1 MNHGALSG
9 GMQIGMAE
17 KILIVDDDLDTLKL
31 VGLILQRH
39 GYQIVAA
46 NGGLRALEKVVAEQP
61 DIILLDV
68 MMPDMDGYEVT
79 RRLRANAS
87 VAHIPIIMFTAKSLL
102 DDKVAGFEAGADDY
116 LTKPTHPA
124 ELVAHVKALLAR
136 SRASKASVPTEHAHI
151 IAFFGAKGGVGASTV
166 AVNVAT
172 ALAQSGQDT
181 ILADVRPGSGSTSL
195 MLNLTQSQGLANIA
209 GKPVGDL
216 NQRAVGSQLVSHP
229 SGIRI
234 LAASPSPREAALA
247 GNVAQIEAI
256 VKILSGMCKTLILD
270 LGTGLSE
277 VNRRLTPL
285 CDQFV
290 IVTDLT
296 RVALLQTKAL
306 LTDLTGLNVAPA
318 RIEVVAVNRVAASN
332 QMSWSIV
339 EQILGRRISL
349 VVTPAADL
357 AYQAA
362 DMGTPIVLLRP
373 DSLTADQLRNLATQ
387 LIQKLRQPA

>member
-1 MNHGALSG
+1 
-9 GMQIGMAE
+9 MAE

-46 NGGLRALEKVVAEQP
+46 NGGVKALEKATAEQP

-79 RRLRANAS
+79 RRLRSNNS

-136 SRASKASVPTEHAHI
+136 SRANKAVVPVEHAKI
-151 IAFFGAKGGVGASTV
+151 VGFFGAKGGVGTSTV

-172 ALAQSGQDT
+172 LMAQGGQDT
-181 ILADVRPGSGSTSL
+181 IVADLRPGNGSTSL
-195 MLNLTQSQGLANIA
+195 MLNLTQQQGLASVVA
-209 GKPVGDL
+209 KPIGDL
-216 NQRAVGSQLVSHP
+216 NQRAVGGQLTAHP
-229 SGIRI
+229 GGIRV
-234 LAASPSPREAALA
+234 LAAAPSPKEAALA
-247 GNVAQIEAI
+247 NNVAQMEAVI
-256 VKILSGMCKTLILD
+256 KILSGMCKLLVID
-270 LGTGLSE
+270 LGTGLSDA
-277 VNRRLTPL
+277 NRRVAAL

-290 IVTDLT
+290 IVTDPT
-296 RVALLQTKAL
+296 RVSLLQAKAL
-306 LTDLTGLNVAPA
+306 SAELTGLGIAPA
-318 RIEVVAVNRVAASN
+318 KLEVVAVNRIATSN
-332 QMSWSIV
+332 QMSWSV
-339 EQILGRRISL
+339 AEQLLGRRIML
-349 VVTPAADL
+349 VITPAAEL

-362 DMGTPIVLLRP
+362 DMGTPMVLLRP
-373 DSLTADQLRNLATQ
+373 ESLTADQLRNLTNQ
-387 LIQKLRQPA
+387 LLQKLRQTG